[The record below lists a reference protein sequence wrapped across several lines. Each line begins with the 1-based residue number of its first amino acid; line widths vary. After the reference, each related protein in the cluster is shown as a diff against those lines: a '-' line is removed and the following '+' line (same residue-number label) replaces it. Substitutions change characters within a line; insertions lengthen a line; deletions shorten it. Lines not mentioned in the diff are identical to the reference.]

1 MSLTEKAVSDHEV
14 SRRTVLKA
22 LGLIPA
28 AAAASVSLQAQSAA
42 TPAATQAAGAAPLR
56 KLAIVSRHLEW
67 ASMEEGAAAAAEA
80 GFKAVAWTCRNAAHI
95 LPENVERE
103 LPRAMDIA
111 RQNGLTVPML
121 ITNINAVTSA
131 RAEAT
136 LDTMRKAGITRYRA
150 PGYSYD
156 LSREML
162 PQWDAMRQR
171 LDGLA
176 KLNEKYG
183 TTAMFHTQSGEGSVG
198 GGLWDLWTLVKDYPT
213 NLLAINYDI
222 GHATVRGGTEW
233 VTTARFAH
241 RHIKALSLKDMR
253 WIKRADA
260 QPNQY
265 AWRHEFVVPGTGMVN
280 FRDIFNYF
288 KSVDFDGPMEMY
300 YEYMVDLGGGRS
312 MNMLGSRIGWKLEM
326 PKAQFISLMKRDV
339 EFYRGVL
346 NAIDWQVG

>member
-1 MSLTEKAVSDHEV
+1 MSDYDV

-22 LGLIPA
+22 LAAVPA
-28 AAAASVSLQAQSAA
+28 AAAGASVSLDAQTAA
-42 TPAATQAAGAAPLR
+42 TPAATQAAAAAPLR

-67 ASMEEGAAAAAEA
+67 ASMEEGAAAAAAA
-80 GFKAVAWTCRNAAHI
+80 GFKAVAWTCRSAAHI

-136 LDTMRKAGITRYRA
+136 LDTMRKVGITRYRA

-156 LSREML
+156 LTKEML

-183 TTAMFHTQSGEGSVG
+183 TTAMFHTQSGQGSVG
-198 GGLWDLWTLVKDYPT
+198 GGLWDLWTLVKDYPA
-213 NLLAINYDI
+213 NLLAINFDI

-241 RHIKALSLKDMR
+241 RHVKALSLKDML

-260 QPNQY
+260 RPDQY
-265 AWRHEFVVPGTGMVN
+265 PWVHEFVVPGTGMVN
-280 FRDIFNYF
+280 FRDIFSYF
-288 KSVDFDGPMEMY
+288 KSVNFDGPLEVY

-339 EFYRGVL
+339 DFYRSVL
-346 NAIDWQVG
+346 RAIDWQVG